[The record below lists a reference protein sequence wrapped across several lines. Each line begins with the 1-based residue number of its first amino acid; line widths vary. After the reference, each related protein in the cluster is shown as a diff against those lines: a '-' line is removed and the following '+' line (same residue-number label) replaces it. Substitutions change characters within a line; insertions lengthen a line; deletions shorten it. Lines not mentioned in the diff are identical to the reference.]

1 MLKGIIDRIRRN
13 HGLEHATVALMLA
26 HQGPMRIVG
35 RSDHGGYYK
44 YANIDTERL
53 RSYAEE
59 ALVRLQRGEE
69 HLAVSP
75 MCGTNIA
82 VAGVLAGVTS
92 YLALRSSDGHA
103 DGITRAI
110 LASLVSVVASQPL
123 GRLVQ
128 KYATTSPDL
137 AGVRIT
143 SVDRMSDRIHKVRTA
158 SA

>member
-1 MLKGIIDRIRRN
+1 MLKEIVDRVRQN

-26 HQGPMRIVG
+26 RQGPMRIVG
-35 RSDHGGYYK
+35 RSDHGGFYI
-44 YANIDTERL
+44 YARVDTDRL
-53 RSYAEE
+53 RAYAEE

-92 YLALRSSDGHA
+92 YVALRRA
-103 DGITRAI
+103 DGPIDGLTRAV
-110 LASLVSVVASQPL
+110 LAGMLSVIASQPL

-128 KYATTSPDL
+128 KYATTSPEL
-137 AGVRIT
+137 TGVRIT
-143 SVDRMSDRIHKVRTA
+143 SVDRLSDRIHKVRTA
-158 SA
+158 PA

>member
-35 RSDHGGYYK
+35 RSDHGGFYI
-44 YANIDTERL
+44 YANIETERL

-82 VAGVLAGVTS
+82 VAGVLAGFTS
-92 YLALRSSDGHA
+92 YLALRSSDGHV

-128 KYATTSPDL
+128 KYATTSPEL
-137 AGVRIT
+137 AGVRTT
-143 SVDRMSDRIHKVRTA
+143 SVDRLSDRIHKVRTA

>member
-26 HQGPMRIVG
+26 RQGPMRIVG
-35 RSDHGGYYK
+35 RSDHGGFYI
-44 YANIDTERL
+44 YANIETEQL

-59 ALVRLQRGEE
+59 ALVRLQRGED

-82 VAGVLAGVTS
+82 VAGVLAGFTS
-92 YLALRSSDGHA
+92 YLALRSHDGHA
-103 DGITRAI
+103 DGITRAV

-128 KYATTSPDL
+128 KYVTTSPEL

-143 SVDRMSDRIHKVRTA
+143 SVDRLSDRLHKVRTA

>member
-26 HQGPMRIVG
+26 RQGPMRVVG
-35 RSDHGGYYK
+35 RSDHGGFYI
-44 YANIDTERL
+44 YANVDTERL
-53 RSYAEE
+53 REYAEE

-69 HLAVSP
+69 HLAISP

-82 VAGVLAGVTS
+82 VAGVLAGFTS
-92 YLALRSSDGHA
+92 YLALRRADGHV
-103 DGITRAI
+103 DGLTKAV
-110 LASLVSVVASQPL
+110 LAGLVSVIASQPL

-128 KYATTSPDL
+128 KHATTSPEL

-143 SVDRMSDRIHKVRTA
+143 SVDRLSDRIHKVRTA
-158 SA
+158 AA

>member
-1 MLKGIIDRIRRN
+1 MLKEIIDRVRRN

-35 RSDHGGYYK
+35 RSDHDGFYI
-44 YANIDTERL
+44 YAKMDTERL
-53 RSYAEE
+53 RHYAEE

-75 MCGTNIA
+75 MCGTNIV
-82 VAGVLAGVTS
+82 VAGVLAGFTS
-92 YLALRSSDGHA
+92 YLALRRA
-103 DGITRAI
+103 DGRVDGLTRAI
-110 LASLVSVVASQPL
+110 LASLMSVIASQPL

-128 KYATTSPDL
+128 KYATTSAELD
-137 AGVRIT
+137 GVRIT
-143 SVDRMSDRIHKVRTA
+143 SVDRLSDRLHKVRTA

>member
-26 HQGPMRIVG
+26 RQGPMRIVG
-35 RSDHGGYYK
+35 RSDHGGFYI
-44 YANIDTERL
+44 YANIETEQL

-59 ALVRLQRGEE
+59 ALVRLQRGED

-82 VAGVLAGVTS
+82 VAGVLAGFTS
-92 YLALRSSDGHA
+92 YLALRSHDGHA
-103 DGITRAI
+103 DGITRAV

-128 KYATTSPDL
+128 KYATTSPEL
-137 AGVRIT
+137 AGVRIP
-143 SVDRMSDRIHKVRTA
+143 SGDRLSDRLHKVRTA

>member
-26 HQGPMRIVG
+26 RQGPMQIVG
-35 RSDHGGYYK
+35 RSDHGGFYI
-44 YANIDTERL
+44 YANIETEQL

-59 ALVRLQRGEE
+59 ALVRLQRGED

-82 VAGVLAGVTS
+82 VAGVLAGFTS
-92 YLALRSSDGHA
+92 YLALRSHDGHA
-103 DGITRAI
+103 DGITRAV

-128 KYATTSPDL
+128 KYATTSPEL

-143 SVDRMSDRIHKVRTA
+143 SVDRLSDRMHKVRTA

>member
-35 RSDHGGYYK
+35 RSDHGGFYI
-44 YANIDTERL
+44 YANIETERL

-82 VAGVLAGVTS
+82 VAGVLAGFTS

-103 DGITRAI
+103 DGITRAV

-128 KYATTSPDL
+128 KYVTTSPEL

-143 SVDRMSDRIHKVRTA
+143 SVDRLSDRLHKVRTA

>member
-26 HQGPMRIVG
+26 RQGPMRVVG
-35 RSDHGGYYK
+35 RSDHGGFYI
-44 YANIDTERL
+44 YANVDTERL
-53 RSYAEE
+53 REYAEE

-82 VAGVLAGVTS
+82 VAGVLAGFSS
-92 YLALRSSDGHA
+92 YLALRRTDGHV
-103 DGITRAI
+103 DGLTKAVT
-110 LASLVSVVASQPL
+110 AGLVSVIASQPL

-128 KYATTSPDL
+128 KYATTSPEL

-143 SVDRMSDRIHKVRTA
+143 SVDRLSDRIHKVRTA
-158 SA
+158 AA

>member
-1 MLKGIIDRIRRN
+1 MLKGIIDRIRQN

-26 HQGPMRIVG
+26 RQGPMRVVG
-35 RSDHGGYYK
+35 RSDHGGFYI
-44 YANIDTERL
+44 YASVDTERL
-53 RSYAEE
+53 REYAEE

-92 YLALRSSDGHA
+92 YVALRRTDGHV
-103 DGITRAI
+103 DGLTKAVLAGI
-110 LASLVSVVASQPL
+110 LSVLASQPL

-128 KYATTSPDL
+128 KYATTSPEL

-143 SVDRMSDRIHKVRTA
+143 SVDRLSDRIHKVRTA
-158 SA
+158 PA